1 MKGRT
6 RRARKERRTAERA
19 RGRGDGE
26 ARRDGGLRSDGASAS
41 EESNGRIAAGRRA
54 RRGAVS
60 GASRNRDAR
69 RLGRRRRTF
78 ESFIPTRGLS
88 ESALTARG
96 PRRTRETPPSA
107 SPLIVAL
114 LLGRRGRS
122 AAGGANDAARG
133 EARRRGETSASGRPV
148 EAWRATRGD
157 GPGAACV
164 WRAGGRE
171 EARYFNPPSGTARR
185 TACKFR
191 RRPRWHDEEL
201 RLHTRVSSP
210 AVLLAEHAS
219 EKKRNESFA
228 SSFGCA
234 RLPLRMMDNTLT
246 PHSLLSLS
254 PPTTPLF
261 DQSFSLALSS
271 ALMIFIFFAVL
282 AWDLTPMMPP
292 PHLRCDSA
300 NRSL

>member
-1 MKGRT
+1 VKGRT

-26 ARRDGGLRSDGASAS
+26 ARRDGGRRSDRASAS

-148 EAWRATRGD
+148 EAWRATRGN

-171 EARYFNPPSGTARR
+171 EPRYFNPPSGTAR

-191 RRPRWHDEEL
+191 RRPRWHDE
-201 RLHTRVSSP
+201 RATSP
-210 AVLLAEHAS
+210 AFQLGYVVC
-219 EKKRNESFA
+219 R
-228 SSFGCA
+228 A
-234 RLPLRMMDNTLT
+234 RLREEKERKFRVVVWVREAASAYDGQHPHTSFT
-246 PHSLLSLS
+246 PLSLS
-254 PPTTPLF
+254 TNH
-261 DQSFSLALSS
+261 S
-271 ALMIFIFFAVL
+271 A
-282 AWDLTPMMPP
+282 
-292 PHLRCDSA
+292 S
-300 NRSL
+300 

>member
-6 RRARKERRTAERA
+6 RRARKERWAAERA

-201 RLHTRVSSP
+201 PSHQGFQSSCF
-210 AVLLAEHAS
+210 VC
-219 EKKRNESFA
+219 R
-228 SSFGCA
+228 A
-234 RLPLRMMDNTLT
+234 RLREEKERKFRVVVWVREAASAYDGQHPHTSFT
-246 PHSLLSLS
+246 PLSLS
-254 PPTTPLF
+254 TNH
-261 DQSFSLALSS
+261 S
-271 ALMIFIFFAVL
+271 AF
-282 AWDLTPMMPP
+282 
-292 PHLRCDSA
+292 
-300 NRSL
+300 